1 MDSESVK
8 VVWKLLAFLFGMETF
23 GGGWTEDQEEF
34 SSHWVAAASAHL
46 SGCFR
51 LLEIPW
57 EIVPFYGTASMRA
70 STLKNEK
77 IAKDGDSS
85 SWLP

>member
-1 MDSESVK
+1 MEAGLRIGRSSALTGWQLLSV
-8 VVWKLLAFLFGMETF
+8 
-23 GGGWTEDQEEF
+23 
-34 SSHWVAAASAHL
+34 HL
-46 SGCFR
+46 SGCFH

-57 EIVPFYGTASMRA
+57 EIVPFYGTAFMQA
-70 STLKNEK
+70 STLKNGK